1 MDTLPAPTKQ
11 DGELSVQY
19 NSFTGVME
27 FFFWGEKIY
36 QKTIPECE
44 KVMPH
49 IIWYKI
55 KQDQHIRHIL

>member
-1 MDTLPAPTKQ
+1 MDEILAPKKMEDKLT
-11 DGELSVQY
+11 VQY

-27 FFFWGEKIY
+27 FFYGGEKIY

-44 KVMPH
+44 KIFPH

-55 KQDQHIRHIL
+55 RQDQYLRHIV